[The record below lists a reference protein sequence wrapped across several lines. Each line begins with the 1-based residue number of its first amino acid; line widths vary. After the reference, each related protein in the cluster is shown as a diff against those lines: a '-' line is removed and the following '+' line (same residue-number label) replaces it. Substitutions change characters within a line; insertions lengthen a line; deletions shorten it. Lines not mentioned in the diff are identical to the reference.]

1 MRSDSCQFVSCYSLY
16 VQVNNNKNKDN
27 MINCLVEQV
36 SKRDDTFLSYKNE
49 VYNLQQKLIDL
60 HTTQSSSYK
69 SIDNHDFLNRE
80 EMEMTIK
87 AIKIE
92 RTNEL
97 VISSHKNVNNDNNS
111 KIVENNTVES
121 DINTTGIIVD
131 DTNKIIDTEKIKIKR
146 GKQVAIKKKKFILG
160 DSI

>member
-1 MRSDSCQFVSCYSLY
+1 
-16 VQVNNNKNKDN
+16 

-69 SIDNHDFLNRE
+69 STDNHDFLNRE

-97 VISSHKNVNNDNNS
+97 EISSHKNVNNDNNS
-111 KIVENNTVES
+111 KIVE
-121 DINTTGIIVD
+121 II
-131 DTNKIIDTEKIKIKR
+131 
-146 GKQVAIKKKKFILG
+146 L
-160 DSI
+160 

>member
-1 MRSDSCQFVSCYSLY
+1 
-16 VQVNNNKNKDN
+16 

-49 VYNLQQKLIDL
+49 VYDLQQKLIDL
-60 HTTQSSSYK
+60 HTTQSSSYR

-87 AIKIE
+87 ATKIE

-131 DTNKIIDTEKIKIKR
+131 EPTKLMIL
-146 GKQVAIKKKKFILG
+146 KK
-160 DSI
+160 